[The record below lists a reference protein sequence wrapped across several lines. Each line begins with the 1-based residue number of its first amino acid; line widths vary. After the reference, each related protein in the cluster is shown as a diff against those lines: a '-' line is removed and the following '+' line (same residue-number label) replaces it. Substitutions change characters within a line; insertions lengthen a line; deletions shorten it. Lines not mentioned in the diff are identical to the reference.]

1 MSSKDSRKELVEA
14 IDAWLP
20 QTQCTQCGYPRCE
33 DYARAVA
40 DGEADINQCP
50 PGGEVTIAGLAELL
64 GRPPKPLDTGFGEH
78 RPKTVVR
85 IDEPRCIGCT
95 LCIQACPV
103 DAIVGAS
110 KRMHTVIES
119 ECTGCELCLPPC
131 PVDCIDVLPAP
142 RPDGADGSPWPDYS
156 LEQTRRARARTRARL
171 QRLARRERQ
180 QRLERMHR
188 KARSAAGRGRMREE
202 ISAALSRARARR
214 RASRQPGHE

>member
-1 MSSKDSRKELVEA
+1 LSNREPGQSLVEA

-20 QTQCTQCGYPRCE
+20 QTQCTQCGYPRCL

-50 PGGEVTIAGLAELL
+50 PGGEATVRGLADLL
-64 GRPPKPLDTGFGEH
+64 RRRPKPLNPEYGTH
-78 RPKTVVR
+78 RPKSVVR

-103 DAIVGAS
+103 DAIAGAS

-131 PVDCIDVLPAP
+131 PVDCIDILPAP
-142 RPDGADGSPWPDYS
+142 RPDGSDDSPWPEYS
-156 LEQTRRARARTRARL
+156 LEQTRRARQRTRKRL
-171 QRLARRERQ
+171 ERLARRERQ

-188 KARSAAGRGRMREE
+188 KARSGAGRDRMREE
-202 ISAALSRARARR
+202 IGAALSRVRARR
-214 RASRQPGHE
+214 RPGRQTGHE